1 MPSEVIVEPMSA
13 DKSESLASKG
23 ELGTTAAP
31 CSACAKPV
39 PGGADRCPHCG
50 IAIGEHQ
57 RCVHCRA
64 IVDVES
70 APEVRFVCRLCG
82 GVRIPI
88 DDAAVSRSPAQIE
101 LLAKA
106 TVARSAT
113 TVWTIVSGVVAAFG
127 AGSVLVLAL
136 VISVAHP
143 PTTAA
148 VMAGLAATVPF
159 LFAALAFR
167 KSRTHRAEIPRL
179 VEAAWIAAVADV
191 ARTRGG
197 EVDAATLARLTRTSE
212 SDADRLLGRMSSKS
226 LLASSVT
233 PEGSLKYTLL
243 DGSDA
248 PTRALAGGD

>member
-1 MPSEVIVEPMSA
+1 MSA
-13 DKSESLASKG
+13 ENSESLESKG
-23 ELGTTAAP
+23 ELATTAAP
-31 CSACAKPV
+31 CPACAKPV
-39 PGGADRCPHCG
+39 PDEADRCPHCG
-50 IAIGEHQ
+50 IAIGEQQ

-88 DDAAVSRSPAQIE
+88 DDAAVRRSPAQIE

-106 TVARSAT
+106 TVARSAAT
-113 TVWTIVSGVVAAFG
+113 IWTIVSAVVAAFG

-143 PTTAA
+143 PTAAA

-159 LFAALAFR
+159 LFAAIAFR
-167 KSRTHRAEIPRL
+167 KSRAHHADIPRL
-179 VEAAWIAAVADV
+179 VEAAWMAAVADI

-197 EVDAATLARLTRTSE
+197 EVDAATFAKLTRTSE
-212 SDADRLLGRMSSKS
+212 SDVDRLLGRMSSKS

-243 DGSDA
+243 DASDGT
-248 PTRALAGGD
+248 TRALAGGD